1 MKRTHAIQKEREVA
15 LADLGIALHHR
26 EDGKTLGV
34 FSPQLVIAS
43 YCVSSHNAPVTSA
56 LILSI

>member
-1 MKRTHAIQKEREVA
+1 MKRTHTIQKERELA

-34 FSPQLVIAS
+34 FSPQLVMMF
-43 YCVSSHNAPVTSA
+43 CVTGYYMPVFFTSV
-56 LILSI
+56 LIL

>member
-1 MKRTHAIQKEREVA
+1 MKRTHTIQKERELA

-34 FSPQLVIAS
+34 FSPQLVMRTI
-43 YCVSSHNAPVTSA
+43 VLVFH
-56 LILSI
+56 LIMFPSPY